1 MSPGNLE
8 ALRAI
13 KNRMV
18 RLFTRVETIR
28 ELLERLLDDDD
39 DMRDMNLT
47 AKCAP
52 NVRSLPTDPIALWP
66 QSPGPPGLGGC
77 HGVNKWWMV
86 TCLRD
91 AGVLSVAVR

>member
-1 MSPGNLE
+1 MPDGEQVTRGNLE

-39 DMRDMNLT
+39 DMRDINLT
-47 AKCAP
+47 AKCA
-52 NVRSLPTDPIALWP
+52 ST
-66 QSPGPPGLGGC
+66 S
-77 HGVNKWWMV
+77 
-86 TCLRD
+86 
-91 AGVLSVAVR
+91 